1 MGKWTSRGHAHAV
14 HAAFRCKY
22 CSFML
27 LPAAQTA
34 EALLFY
40 PRCGVCV
47 RHLCEKRGQT
57 LLPIPHILTHINSP
71 TPMHAP
77 WQGYP
82 DIKNEELC
90 ASRHAVPQRKPG
102 CRGIRGSSGSRGV
115 LVELG
120 MSKRVGMASLG
131 WCPKCGASLVHT
143 RCLGSGR
150 WYFGPPSLH
159 R

>member
-57 LLPIPHILTHINSP
+57 LLPIPHILLKSIALPPCMPLGRGTP
-71 TPMHAP
+71 TSRMKSFAP
-77 WQGYP
+77 VATP
-82 DIKNEELC
+82 FHSAN
-90 ASRHAVPQRKPG
+90 
-102 CRGIRGSSGSRGV
+102 
-115 LVELG
+115 LG
-120 MSKRVGMASLG
+120 A
-131 WCPKCGASLVHT
+131 GASGAAAVV
-143 RCLGSGR
+143 GEN
-150 WYFGPPSLH
+150 
-159 R
+159 